1 MNSRQVVVR
10 TYLNEIDA
18 EITRVALEAAGIA
31 CIVVQNDA
39 GGELQYANGAQV
51 VVREDELEAA
61 RQILEEHDNANE

>member
-1 MNSRQVVVR
+1 MNSRQVVVC

-18 EITRVALEAAGIA
+18 EIARVALEAAGIA

-39 GGELQYANGAQV
+39 GGMLQYANGAQV

-61 RQILEEHDNANE
+61 RQILEEDDNANE

>member
-1 MNSRQVVVR
+1 MNSRQVVVC

-18 EITRVALEAAGIA
+18 EIARVALEAAGIA

-39 GGELQYANGAQV
+39 GGMLQYANGAQV

-61 RQILEEHDNANE
+61 REILEENDDANE